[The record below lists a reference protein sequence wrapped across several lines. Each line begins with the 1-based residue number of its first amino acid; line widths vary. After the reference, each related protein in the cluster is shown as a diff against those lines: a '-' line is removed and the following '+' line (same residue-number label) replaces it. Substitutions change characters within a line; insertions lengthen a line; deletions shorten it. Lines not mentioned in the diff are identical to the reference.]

1 MAGVKGRSGGARPG
15 AGRKRQDT
23 IVMQANRRDVVL
35 MVITEAKWK
44 ETVEAWLEMAKET
57 PSVIYPLL
65 PYLLGGAK
73 QEINVSGRV
82 DHTLT
87 IETIRQ
93 AIGIAEVKPMKE
105 LRSG

>member
-1 MAGVKGRSGGARPG
+1 
-15 AGRKRQDT
+15 
-23 IVMQANRRDVVL
+23 
-35 MVITEAKWK
+35 
-44 ETVEAWLEMAKET
+44 
-57 PSVIYPLL
+57 VIYPLL

-73 QEINVSGRV
+73 QEINVSGQV

-93 AIGIAEVKPMKE
+93 AIGIAEIKPMKE